1 MSAWPPGKETGTK
14 AAERAEGAATEKL
27 SQGTIGARRLLQVVS
42 LIGFLV
48 AIVPLSTDS
57 VSVFGIG
64 FSIPES
70 VLKGVVT
77 LVLAYLTIA
86 FVVRVITDLAAAG
99 PSRLETRLRERI
111 SRQTGDIATR
121 TMERLGNLVP
131 SGPNE
136 TFHSGSFA
144 SLLNDAVPKTP
155 EYRAGMIRNTLS
167 EISQWQSRRSRGTD
181 GKGAV
186 GEDNLAQEF
195 QPVLDEL
202 LASHEASCRR
212 RRLVNAPCWVL
223 HRVLIVLRFTF
234 FDALAPSL
242 IALLVIA
249 LLCGWMESA
258 WFFDSLDLVTR

>member
-1 MSAWPPGKETGTK
+1 MSEWPPGRETGTTT
-14 AAERAEGAATEKL
+14 AEHAEGAATEKL

-64 FSIPES
+64 FSIGEA
-70 VLKGVVT
+70 VLEGVLT
-77 LVLAYLTIA
+77 LVLAYLTIG
-86 FVVRVITDLAAAG
+86 FVVRVVTDLAAAG
-99 PSRLETRLRERI
+99 PSRVEVRLRERI
-111 SRQTGDIATR
+111 NRQTDDIATR

-131 SGPNE
+131 SRPNE

-155 EYRAGMIRNTLS
+155 EYRAGMIKNTLS
-167 EISQWQSRRSRGTD
+167 EIFQWLSSRSRVAD
-181 GKGAV
+181 GEGAV
-186 GEDNLAQEF
+186 GEDSVAQDFE
-195 QPVLDEL
+195 PVLYEL
-202 LASHEASCRR
+202 LASHETSCRR
-212 RRLVNAPCWVL
+212 RRLLNAPYWVS
-223 HRVLIVLRFTF
+223 HRVLIVLRYTL

-249 LLCGWMESA
+249 LLCGWMDSA
-258 WFFDSLDLVTR
+258 WFLDSLEVVTR